1 MSRTQEAFE
10 QAARKLI
17 SAPERL
23 LNLCME
29 QYKARE
35 RERDRRIKA
44 EDLAEE
50 RKRANTAMSLKMREE
65 NRKNKETGR
74 ELEKYKDWYE
84 EKTRKMEI
92 LKYEAGKLLGQLN
105 RAAEVISDLRDQL
118 SWHKKR
124 ADEAEIERDA
134 AKEECS
140 KALEKAEAS
149 WKEASYFQE
158 LAGLHG
164 RARFDSTT
172 EKTANLFHGTDIEE
186 NPVSEDACDDDIH
199 NYSADEVIRHIGAM
213 IEKTKGD
220 GKEKKKKKTTGKREQ
235 DLEKIRLHR
244 ESCDYSAEE
253 LDETFRDEAGYQV
266 YGSNKR
272 SKIGLVRPVPYVS
285 HEYTPKVVVRD
296 ESGKKKYVKTMPSKN
311 SFFRNSKADYS
322 LVAGVFYYKFNLGL
336 PYNRIENELR
346 SLGADIRRQDMT
358 YWQSRFGKSAFRP
371 IHGWLNR
378 ELWENSSVVHMDET
392 TWRVVDW
399 KSMNRGQRR
408 EYKRKNGSKGFI
420 WVMTTGEFSKG
431 HQVVL
436 YTFDP
441 SRAAEVLKENVN
453 TKAGENMVY
462 IVCDAYAAY
471 ECFTKLFPGKY
482 KRALCW
488 MHARRKFAEAVCV
501 LKPWLNKKIDAEELE
516 DIPEIKGL
524 LMANRVFEADTPLK
538 GFSAQK
544 RYKRRKAEVEPV
556 VDEYFEYLR
565 GLDLDNEKYSEK
577 FKEAVQYSLN
587 HEESLRVF
595 LTNGSIPIDN
605 GKAERMVKP
614 ISVTRKSSL
623 FSFSREGG
631 EIAAMI
637 HSIVQTAKANGADP
651 YTYLKYIITTMP
663 DRPKGLADNDYSYL
677 SEET

>member
-453 TKAGENMVY
+453 TKAGD
-462 IVCDAYAAY
+462 IFC
-471 ECFTKLFPGKY
+471 LFLIA
-482 KRALCW
+482 RA
-488 MHARRKFAEAVCV
+488 
-501 LKPWLNKKIDAEELE
+501 
-516 DIPEIKGL
+516 
-524 LMANRVFEADTPLK
+524 
-538 GFSAQK
+538 
-544 RYKRRKAEVEPV
+544 
-556 VDEYFEYLR
+556 
-565 GLDLDNEKYSEK
+565 
-577 FKEAVQYSLN
+577 
-587 HEESLRVF
+587 
-595 LTNGSIPIDN
+595 
-605 GKAERMVKP
+605 
-614 ISVTRKSSL
+614 KSSGNDRTSACTDHGGQRHDDIEYRTDDGDRRHLGCITQLGDKKHVSHVIEDHDNDGQQRRNGHGEDGFPDRLLPEQL
-623 FSFSREGG
+623 FVFPALAVHSPPPFL
-631 EIAAMI
+631 MLT
-637 HSIVQTAKANGADP
+637 SIVLHTS
-651 YTYLKYIITTMP
+651 II
-663 DRPKGLADNDYSYL
+663 
-677 SEET
+677 